1 MVPAPGSRA
10 FPSPVFLGGVFFVF
24 FFRWRGNYKV
34 QQVRLRQ
41 YWEFTLWETAPNT
54 KQKNDFFA
62 KYVKRWVSPADE
74 DGLNKNNINIY
85 KTSAMAAT
93 KEAKQPKEPKKRT
106 TRRKKDPNAPKRG
119 LSAYMF
125 FANENRDIVR
135 SENPDVTF
143 GQVGRI
149 LGEKWKALTAEE
161 KQPYESKAQ
170 ADKKRYES
178 EKELYNA
185 TRA

>member
-1 MVPAPGSRA
+1 MRRVVYLFLPGCVWKCCVVITEAIGTCTNNCS
-10 FPSPVFLGGVFFVF
+10 LDLYTYKY
-24 FFRWRGNYKV
+24 WRMSTP
-34 QQVRLRQ
+34 R
-41 YWEFTLWETAPNT
+41 
-54 KQKNDFFA
+54 
-62 KYVKRWVSPADE
+62 
-74 DGLNKNNINIY
+74 
-85 KTSAMAAT
+85 
-93 KEAKQPKEPKKRT
+93 EPKKRT
-106 TRRKKDPNAPKRG
+106 TRRKKDPNAPKRA

-149 LGEKWKALTAEE
+149 LGERWKALTPDE
-161 KQPYESKAQ
+161 KTPYEAKAE

-185 TRA
+185 TRAWLCLPRPPFYYFIMRYVI